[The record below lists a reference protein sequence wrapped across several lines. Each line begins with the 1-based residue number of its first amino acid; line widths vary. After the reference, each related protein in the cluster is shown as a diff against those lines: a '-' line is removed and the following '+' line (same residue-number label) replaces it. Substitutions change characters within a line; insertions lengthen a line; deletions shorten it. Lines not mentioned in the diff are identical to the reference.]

1 MISCLQNALK
11 ENFAKKQESHKRGFV
26 HFYIAISETVFFEI
40 SVWYDK
46 ENYKR
51 ERRSIIVEE
60 CGGLEIWKKTL
71 ILQHLANY

>member
-51 ERRSIIVEE
+51 ERRSIIVE
-60 CGGLEIWKKTL
+60 CGELEIWKKTL

>member
-46 ENYKR
+46 ENY
-51 ERRSIIVEE
+51 E
-60 CGGLEIWKKTL
+60 
-71 ILQHLANY
+71 

>member
-1 MISCLQNALK
+1 MIFCLQNALK

>member
-26 HFYIAISETVFFEI
+26 HFYIAISETAFFEI

-51 ERRSIIVEE
+51 ERRSIIVE